1 MSSNS
6 ILCMKHLSDNFFLNV
21 TQITNNWVGKKPEG
35 MCHKIQYKNDV
46 VTANTLQI
54 KYLCLITINLDM
66 VSTNV
71 HQIGS

>member
-21 TQITNNWVGKKPEG
+21 TQITNNWVGKNPEG

-66 VSTNV
+66 VPTNV